1 MKVRNKIAE
10 DTWNECRKTKGVAS
24 MQRNLFIG
32 IKRASFLS
40 HVSNLYRVRK
50 EGKWTKSSDLRGS
63 FLTLEPCK
71 DVITTEVRERGRES
85 KRQCLCLWN

>member
-1 MKVRNKIAE
+1 
-10 DTWNECRKTKGVAS
+10 

-50 EGKWTKSSDLRGS
+50 EGKWTKSSVLRGS
-63 FLTLEPCK
+63 FLTLTCK
-71 DVITTEVRERGRES
+71 DVITTEVRERGRET
-85 KRQCLCLWN
+85 KRECL

>member
-1 MKVRNKIAE
+1 
-10 DTWNECRKTKGVAS
+10 

-50 EGKWTKSSDLRGS
+50 EGKWTKSGFERKFFDPRS
-63 FLTLEPCK
+63 TCK
-71 DVITTEVRERGRES
+71 DVITTEVRERGKETKRE
-85 KRQCLCLWN
+85 CLCL